1 MGGAVVVAVEQRR
14 ERMGVNRLLA
24 AAGGKIVVLAQWRR
38 GFLYRPR
45 RQGVGLVEKEE
56 EPFGC
61 AGECSIG

>member
-1 MGGAVVVAVEQRR
+1 MGEY
-14 ERMGVNRLLA
+14 RLLP

-56 EPFGC
+56 QAFAC
-61 AGECSIG
+61 AAECSFENQLKE